1 MNKITTDIITTTGI
15 NISKYDILPS
25 KVFINGIE
33 ITDTGT
39 WNKVISSIDVKNKE
53 IDRLNN
59 IINKAIEDVDALME
73 GRYSKDG
80 VGLMFSPCC
89 NKRLEVIKK
98 DLEGDEEC

>member
-39 WNKVISSIDVKNKE
+39 WNEVISSMDVKDKE

-59 IINKAIEDVDALME
+59 VINELEKWLKEDLKQVYRDAGYRNTIINEVL
-73 GRYSKDG
+73 
-80 VGLMFSPCC
+80 
-89 NKRLEVIKK
+89 NKLKELK
-98 DLEGDEEC
+98 ENE